1 MGFPG
6 ETEEDFEKT
15 LEMVRQ
21 VGYDSIYSFI
31 YSPRKGT
38 PAAGMEDPISY
49 EEKTERMARLLSMQT
64 DISEANNKKLLGKVV
79 CGICESKEK
88 NAAGYLVARCS
99 DNKIVFFENDEEQNI
114 YYGKNVNIKITRATP
129 AQLYGQTVK

>member
-1 MGFPG
+1 M
-6 ETEEDFEKT
+6 
-15 LEMVRQ
+15 
-21 VGYDSIYSFI
+21 
-31 YSPRKGT
+31 
-38 PAAGMEDPISY
+38 AAN
-49 EEKTERMARLLSMQT
+49 
-64 DISEANNKKLLGKVV
+64 ANNKKLVGKVV